1 MGVGRVTAARLNRR
15 ERDGTRE
22 STRDD
27 TWDGVAV
34 SGPTSRSCRRRVDL
48 VGIGADGW
56 TGLTDG
62 ARDALT
68 SADVIIGAPRQLDLL
83 PTVVAAERVGW
94 PSPLP
99 PAVGPLLARHADRA
113 LAVLASGDPMH
124 YGIGRLLVRHLGPDG
139 LRVHAHP
146 SSISLACA
154 RLGWAVEDV
163 AVVSAVGRDLHTLAA
178 ALYPGRRVLV
188 LSSGSGTPAQ
198 VAALLTDSGFGD
210 STLTVLGDL
219 EGASESRRSGTASG
233 WGVERE
239 QVPPLN
245 VVAIETRRSAA
256 PSERDGGA
264 DGETARL
271 HLGAGLPD
279 SAYET
284 DGQLTKWEVRA
295 LTLAA
300 LAPAPGDVL
309 WDIGGGTG
317 TIGIEWMRAHP
328 SCRAIAVERREDRA
342 ARIER
347 NAAALGVPGLR
358 VVRGAAPQALGG
370 LVSAPGS
377 SDPDAPDAIFVGGG
391 LGVGGVFEACWRAL
405 RPGGRLVANTVTL
418 ESEAL
423 LIDVHARLGGRL
435 VRLEVSRAE
444 PIGGYT
450 GWVPARPVTQ
460 WSVIKSDPPID
471 GSVDESAGESAL
483 QSGESA

>member
-1 MGVGRVTAARLNRR
+1 M
-15 ERDGTRE
+15 RDGT
-22 STRDD
+22 
-27 TWDGVAV
+27 AV
-34 SGPTSRSCRRRVDL
+34 SGQSPRSERLVHL

-56 TGLTDG
+56 AGLTDG

-68 SADVIIGAPRQLDLL
+68 AADVIIGAPRQLDLL
-83 PTVVAAERVGW
+83 PTAVAAERITW

-99 PAVGPLLARHADRA
+99 PAVGPLLARHAARA

-124 YGIGRLLVRHLGPDG
+124 YGIGRLLARHLGADG
-139 LRVHAHP
+139 LHVHPHP

-154 RLGWAVEDV
+154 RLGWSVEDV
-163 AVVSAVGRDLHTLAA
+163 EVVSAVGRDVHALAA

-188 LSSGSGTPAQ
+188 LSSGSGTPAE
-198 VAALLTDSGFGD
+198 VAAVLTDRGFGA
-210 STLTVLGDL
+210 SALTVLGDL
-219 EGASESRRSGTASG
+219 GGAQESRRSGTASG
-233 WGVERE
+233 WGVGRD
-239 QVPPLN
+239 QIPPLN
-245 VVAIETRRSAA
+245 VVAVEARRCAD
-256 PSERDGGA
+256 PSDPA
-264 DGETARL
+264 DPTDSTDRAHLPHGARL

-300 LAPAPGDVL
+300 LAPAPGELL

-317 TIGIEWMRAHP
+317 TIGIEWMRAHR

-358 VVRGAAPQALGG
+358 VVRGAAPHALAG

-377 SDPDAPDAIFVGGG
+377 NDAGAPDAIFVGGG
-391 LGVGGVFEACWRAL
+391 LGVDGVFEECWRAL
-405 RPGGRLVANTVTL
+405 RPGGRFVANTVTL

-423 LIDVHARLGGRL
+423 LVDLHARLGGRL

-460 WSVIKSDPPID
+460 WSVTKGTPAAGPD
-471 GSVDESAGESAL
+471 GAPAGESAGESTV

>member
-1 MGVGRVTAARLNRR
+1 MHDGTWGATRDGTWGGI
-15 ERDGTRE
+15 RDGTR
-22 STRDD
+22 
-27 TWDGVAV
+27 GGAAV
-34 SGPTSRSCRRRVDL
+34 SGQTSPSEWRRVDL

-56 TGLTDG
+56 AGLTDG

-83 PTVVAAERVGW
+83 PTVVSAERLTW

-124 YGIGRLLVRHLGPDG
+124 YGIGRLLVCHLGADG

-163 AVVSAVGRDLHTLAA
+163 AVVSAVGRDVHTLAA

-198 VAALLTDSGFGD
+198 VAALLAESGFGA

-219 EGASESRRSGTASG
+219 GGARESRCGGTASG
-233 WGVERE
+233 WGGERE

-245 VVAIETRRSAA
+245 VVAIETRRGAA
-256 PSERDGGA
+256 PSDQAGR
-264 DGETARL
+264 ETPRL

-300 LAPAPGDVL
+300 LAPAPGELL

-317 TIGIEWMRAHP
+317 TIGIEWMRAHR

-358 VVRGAAPQALGG
+358 VVRGAAPQALDG
-370 LVSAPGS
+370 LGSAPEPGS
-377 SDPDAPDAIFVGGG
+377 SDVDAPDAIFVGGG
-391 LGVGGVFEACWRAL
+391 LGVDGVFEACWRAL
-405 RPGGRLVANTVTL
+405 RPGGRFVANTVTL

-423 LIDVHARLGGRL
+423 LIDLQARLGGRL

-460 WSVIKSDPPID
+460 WSVTKSAPAAASAGDP
-471 GSVDESAGESAL
+471 VDESAGESAS